1 MFTVFAA
8 GATRYGIGDLEAL
21 VRDTH
26 KFEARYPDGLIGPY
40 PAAKDVYI
48 ERSPIN
54 HTDRLS
60 APMIVLQGGEDK
72 IVPPNQAE
80 MMVDALAAKGVPHA
94 YVLFESE
101 GHGFRDGD
109 NVVTALESEYSFFA
123 QIFGFEPA
131 DEIPQVE
138 IRQ

>member
-1 MFTVFAA
+1 MSLADRSLANGFANA
-8 GATRYGIGDLEAL
+8 VEDLGKVGSRTR
-21 VRDTH
+21 
-26 KFEARYPDGLIGPY
+26 RYLDGLIGPY
-40 PAAKDVYI
+40 PEAKDTYVA
-48 ERSPIN
+48 RSPIN
-54 HTDRLS
+54 HTDQLS

-80 MMVDALAAKGVPHA
+80 MIVDALSAKGLPHA
-94 YVLFESE
+94 YVLFPSE

-123 QIFGFEPA
+123 QIFDFDPA

-138 IRQ
+138 IHR